1 MEFRTEVPVPEAG
14 FSLKYKSGIMMQG
27 SCFTVNIGNRLKFYG
42 FNTHVNTCG
51 IIFNPVSVYKA
62 LDIIMSRKF
71 HKEEDLI
78 LHNGIWIS
86 LNHHGSFSDINKDRC
101 LEKINREIDAAHESL
116 KNSSAL
122 FITWGTSI
130 VYEHN
135 RSRSIAANCHRLPA
149 GDFKKYRYSTDSIV
163 HIYTELLE
171 RLYTFNPSLKII
183 FTVSPVRHWRDGAV
197 ENQRSKA
204 ALHLAVDELTK
215 KFDFAS
221 YFPAYEIVMDDLRDY
236 RFYADDMIHPAP
248 AAIEYIW
255 DKFASAY
262 IDKKEIEW
270 MKRIEKIRKG
280 LDHRSS
286 GASPDEYREFLIKL
300 QKETDEISRENP
312 HIDVTEINE
321 EISRKISGKQNPLQT

>member
-14 FSLKYKSGIMMQG
+14 LSLGYKSRIMMQG
-27 SCFTVNIGNRLKFYG
+27 SCFTVNIGNRLKYYG
-42 FNTHVNTCG
+42 FNAHINSCG
-51 IIFNPVSVYKA
+51 IIFNPVSVYKT
-62 LDIIMSRKF
+62 LDMLMRKRRYS
-71 HKEEDLI
+71 EDDLT
-78 LHNGIWIS
+78 LYNDTWIS
-86 LNHHGSFSDINKDRC
+86 LDHHGSFSDTDKEKC
-101 LEKINREIDAAHESL
+101 LGKINREILSGHESL
-116 KNSSAL
+116 KNASAL

-135 RSRSIAANCHRLPA
+135 MTRSIAANCHRLPA
-149 GDFKKYRYSTDSIV
+149 GDFTKYRYSTDAIV

-171 RLYTFNPSLKII
+171 RLYVFNPSLKII

-215 KFDFAS
+215 RFDFTS

-236 RFYADDMIHPAP
+236 RFYAEDMIHPGP

-255 DKFASAY
+255 EKFSSAY
-262 IDKKEIEW
+262 IDKKEYGW
-270 MKRIEKIRKG
+270 MKRIEKIRRG

-286 GASPDEYREFLIKL
+286 GTSPEEYREFLLKL
-300 QKETDEISRENP
+300 QKETDEISQQNH
-312 HIDVTEINE
+312 HIDVTGIK
-321 EISRKISGKQNPLQT
+321 RLLQERFEFAT